1 MASFCCEKDAKS
13 LLIEIK
19 CILLCLIEN
28 KKTEVNTF
36 FSTYNFFYFYFSNR
50 VEREVVCI

>member
-1 MASFCCEKDAKS
+1 
-13 LLIEIK
+13 LIAIK
-19 CILLCLIEN
+19 CILLCSIEN